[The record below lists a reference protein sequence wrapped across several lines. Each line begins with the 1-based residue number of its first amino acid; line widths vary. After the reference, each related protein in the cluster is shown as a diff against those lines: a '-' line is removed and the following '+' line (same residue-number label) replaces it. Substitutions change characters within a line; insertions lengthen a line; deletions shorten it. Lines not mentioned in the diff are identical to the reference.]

1 LIVLLVDATTLNA
14 RLVIFAMARRRE
26 SANRATV
33 MQAMTA
39 SITHE
44 IRQPLTSISLNS
56 SAGVAALQKVPPDL
70 ESAHASFVHI
80 DGSVERAVQIM
91 NAVRGMFVK
100 GGDEKVSLDCND
112 LVRSVLSLLED
123 ELEVRRITVELNLAK
138 ELPLVDGNR
147 TQLQQLISNL
157 VLNAA
162 DAMSTVTD
170 RPRTLS
176 LSSIVEETQTILISV
191 QDTGIGIEPDELKR
205 IFEPFFTT
213 KETGMGVGLAIC
225 RWIAASHGG
234 ELWASRNKASGS
246 TFYLRLPV
254 KQPSGGSIP
263 ATITA

>member
-1 LIVLLVDATTLNA
+1 
-14 RLVIFAMARRRE
+14 
-26 SANRATV
+26 
-33 MQAMTA
+33 
-39 SITHE
+39 
-44 IRQPLTSISLNS
+44 
-56 SAGVAALQKVPPDL
+56 
-70 ESAHASFVHI
+70 
-80 DGSVERAVQIM
+80 M

-112 LVRSVLSLLED
+112 LVRSVLSLLQD

-138 ELPLVDGNR
+138 ELPLIDGNR

-162 DAMSTVTD
+162 DAMSAVTG

-176 LSSIVEETQTILISV
+176 LSSIVEETQTILISI
-191 QDTGIGIEPDELKR
+191 QDTGAGIEPDELKR

-234 ELWASRNKASGS
+234 ELWASRNKESGS

-254 KQPSGGSIP
+254 KQASGGSIP